1 MSELQSKSL
10 PLLSNARLELASLRR
25 RIVLRG
31 DCPRCREA
39 LELID
44 SEIVRGQD
52 RCCWCKTVF
61 QLPEALVESRVKT
74 LEAEAEAKKK
84 EARRIVEARAA
95 KRAEQAARLAEV
107 RSRAP
112 QLRTDTPRGP
122 RWAILHQPVDKF
134 LEWCLFAGILSAVA
148 AVAVFLGWQVLKF
161 GVFVVRGSSPTTEQ
175 RQVNPI
181 FNDTTTEDEIET
193 IVDSIMSTPEGRAGA
208 QRVTDRDNQLTHFQ
222 RANGISDEVAEAAI
236 MEWVVGHGGNFDW
249 DLEDVKAICRRM
261 QR

>member
-1 MSELQSKSL
+1 MNGGNIRMSELQSKSL

-61 QLPEALVESRVKT
+61 LLPEALVESRVKT

-112 QLRTDTPRGP
+112 QLRTDTPRSP

-161 GVFVVRGSSPTTEQ
+161 GVFVVRSSSLPNENSVYSDDFA
-175 RQVNPI
+175 RKYVAKERLKASLRDP
-181 FNDTTTEDEIET
+181 DSLEI
-193 IVDSIMSTPEGRAGA
+193 ISSDVDSSNGVTIKYRARNGFGGMSVETFH
-208 QRVTDRDNQLTHFQ
+208 T
-222 RANGISDEVAEAAI
+222 
-236 MEWVVGHGGNFDW
+236 
-249 DLEDVKAICRRM
+249 K
-261 QR
+261 

>member
-1 MSELQSKSL
+1 M
-10 PLLSNARLELASLRR
+10 
-25 RIVLRG
+25 LRG
-31 DCPRCREA
+31 DCPRCRET

-52 RCCWCKTVF
+52 RCCWCRTVF

-84 EARRIVEARAA
+84 AARRIAEATEA
-95 KRAEQAARLAEV
+95 KLIEQAARLAEV

-112 QLRTDTPRGP
+112 QLRTDTRRSP

-134 LEWCLFAGILSAVA
+134 LEWCLFAGVLSAVA

-161 GVFVVRGSSPTTEQ
+161 GVFVVSGSSSTTEQ
-175 RQVNPI
+175 RQDNTR
-181 FNDTTTEDEIET
+181 FNDTTAEDEIEM
-193 IVDSIMSTPEGRAGA
+193 IVDSIMSTPEGRAAA
-208 QRVTDRDNQLTHFQ
+208 QRVTDRDDQLTHFQ
-222 RANGISDEVAEAAI
+222 RANGISDKVAEAAI

-261 QR
+261 QRE

>member
-61 QLPEALVESRVKT
+61 QLPVALVESRVKT

-112 QLRTDTPRGP
+112 QLRTDTPRSP

-161 GVFVVRGSSPTTEQ
+161 GVFVVRSSNLPNENSVYSDDFA
-175 RQVNPI
+175 RQYVAKERLKASLRDP
-181 FNDTTTEDEIET
+181 DSLEI
-193 IVDSIMSTPEGRAGA
+193 ISSDVDSSNGVTIKYRARNGFGGMSVETFH
-208 QRVTDRDNQLTHFQ
+208 T
-222 RANGISDEVAEAAI
+222 
-236 MEWVVGHGGNFDW
+236 
-249 DLEDVKAICRRM
+249 K
-261 QR
+261 